1 MIKAIDLRSDTLT
14 KITKNDV
21 LDLDFT
27 KIGDDCYG
35 EDYYVKEL
43 EDYCSDLFGKESA
56 LFMPSGTMSNQIGL
70 RCLGSHGDEI
80 ITEVGYHINF
90 FESSQVSAMSG
101 LVLNAYY
108 TQNGILTSEDVIAAI
123 DAKARWSS
131 LYARNKIVSIESSIN
146 TYGGMVYPV
155 DEMHKMRA
163 LCNERGMS
171 LYLDG
176 ARVLNTCS
184 RLDLSPDKYVAP
196 ADMLNFCF
204 SKGLG
209 APFGSILLGTSE
221 HIAQA
226 RIFRK
231 WYGGCLH
238 QSGLM
243 AGIALNKLSRWQYAM
258 QEDNDKAFK
267 LGERLKE
274 ATSLIYPVETNMV
287 FIEVSNAAKVVAKLA
302 DEGVLALAWKPTQIR
317 LICSNLVSHRD
328 VDMAADII
336 IKCLCD

>member
-1 MIKAIDLRSDTLT
+1 MIKPIDLRSDTLT
-14 KITKNDV
+14 KITKSDV
-21 LDLDFT
+21 QALDFT
-27 KIGDDCYG
+27 LIGDDCYG
-35 EDYYVKEL
+35 EDYYVKSL
-43 EDYCSDLFGKESA
+43 EDYCGELFGKEAA

-101 LVLNAYY
+101 LVINAHHSK
-108 TQNGILTSEDVIAAI
+108 NGILTAEDVSTAI
-123 DAKARWSS
+123 NAKARWSS
-131 LYARNKIVSIESSIN
+131 LYARHKIVSIESSIN
-146 TYGGMVYPV
+146 TYGGLVYPV
-155 DEMHKMRA
+155 DEMHKIRT
-163 LCNERGMS
+163 LCDQQGMS

-184 RLDLSPDKYVAP
+184 RLDLSPDIYVAP

-209 APFGSILLGTSE
+209 APFGSILLGTRE
-221 HIAQA
+221 HIEQA

-243 AGIALNKLSRWQYAM
+243 AGIALNKFSRWQNVM
-258 QEDNDKAFK
+258 QEDNEKAFK
-267 LGERLKE
+267 LGCRLKE
-274 ATSLIYPVETNMV
+274 GAPLIYPVETNMV
-287 FIEVSNAAKVVAKLA
+287 FIEVPDAAQVVSQLA
-302 DEGVLALAWKPTQIR
+302 VQGVLALAWKPTQIR
-317 LICSNLVSHRD
+317 LICSSLVTHQEID
-328 VDMAADII
+328 TAADII
-336 IKCLCD
+336 LKCL